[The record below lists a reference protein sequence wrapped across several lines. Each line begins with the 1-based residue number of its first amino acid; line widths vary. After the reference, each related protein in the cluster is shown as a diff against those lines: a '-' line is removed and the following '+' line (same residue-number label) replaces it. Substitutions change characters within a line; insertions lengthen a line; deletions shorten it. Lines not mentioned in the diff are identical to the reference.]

1 MELLR
6 ELAIGAAQLLVG
18 RLVGNAECLV
28 VVGRVPVPLGC
39 HGGAPQPPTKT
50 IAGLRTLDFNRYPA
64 RMTWTT
70 VGPSLWAAALAG
82 FPPLAG
88 LAGSPP
94 LRAWGG
100 NGAR

>member
-50 IAGLRTLDFNRYPA
+50 IAGLSTLDFNRYPA

-70 VGPSLWAAALAG
+70 AGPSLWAAT
-82 FPPLAG
+82 LAG
-88 LAGSPP
+88 LAAPGGVGGAAP
-94 LRAWGG
+94 LPAGVG
-100 NGAR
+100 DG